1 LFVREKVYE
10 KGEIMKKVAIIG
22 AGAAGSI
29 AAYFAAK
36 SGADVTVYEKNNI
49 IGRKL
54 RITGKGR
61 CNITN
66 ASDLEDIISNI
77 YRNGNFMYSA
87 LYSFSNDN
95 LMDLFKEYG
104 LKLKIERGNRVFPES
119 DKALDVVLTIEKMLK
134 DAGVKI
140 EFNKKVES
148 IIIEDERIK
157 GIKLG
162 DGKKIFADSVVIAT
176 GGVSY
181 PLTGSSGDGYKM
193 AGKAG
198 HNITRLKPALA
209 GLETVQLPRKE
220 MIGLNLR
227 NIGISLYENNKK
239 IYEDFGELE
248 FRNYG
253 IDGPTIKSASCY
265 VEDTQK
271 NTYYIVLDLKAALSE
286 EKLDLRI
293 QRDFKKYMNKN
304 FENALNDLLP
314 KSMIDFVISLSE
326 IDRYKAVHQITK
338 KERRKLL
345 ESIKKIRFDIKK
357 IRPIEEAIVTSGGVE
372 VKEINPATMES
383 KKIEGL
389 YFAGEIVDIDAY
401 TGGYNLQAAF
411 SMGYLAGISSS
422 K

>member
-1 LFVREKVYE
+1 
-10 KGEIMKKVAIIG
+10 MKKVAIIG

-36 SGADVTVYEKNNI
+36 SGADVTMYEKNNI

-119 DKALDVVLTIEKMLK
+119 DKALDVVITIEKMLK

-198 HNITRLKPALA
+198 HNITRLKPALV

>member
-1 LFVREKVYE
+1 
-10 KGEIMKKVAIIG
+10 MKKVAIIG

-36 SGADVTVYEKNNI
+36 SGADVTMYEKNNI

-119 DKALDVVLTIEKMLK
+119 DKALDVVITIEKMLK

>member
-1 LFVREKVYE
+1 
-10 KGEIMKKVAIIG
+10 MKKVAIIG

-36 SGADVTVYEKNNI
+36 SGADVTMYEKNNI

-193 AGKAG
+193 VGKAG

>member
-1 LFVREKVYE
+1 
-10 KGEIMKKVAIIG
+10 MKKVAIIG

-36 SGADVTVYEKNNI
+36 SGADVTMYEKNNI

-304 FENALNDLLP
+304 FENALNDLLS

>member
-1 LFVREKVYE
+1 MNTKY
-10 KGEIMKKVAIIG
+10 A
-22 AGAAGSI
+22 
-29 AAYFAAK
+29 
-36 SGADVTVYEKNNI
+36 
-49 IGRKL
+49 
-54 RITGKGR
+54 
-61 CNITN
+61 
-66 ASDLEDIISNI
+66 
-77 YRNGNFMYSA
+77 RNPR
-87 LYSFSNDN
+87 D
-95 LMDLFKEYG
+95 
-104 LKLKIERGNRVFPES
+104 
-119 DKALDVVLTIEKMLK
+119 
-134 DAGVKI
+134 
-140 EFNKKVES
+140 
-148 IIIEDERIK
+148 
-157 GIKLG
+157 
-162 DGKKIFADSVVIAT
+162 
-176 GGVSY
+176 
-181 PLTGSSGDGYKM
+181 
-193 AGKAG
+193 
-198 HNITRLKPALA
+198 
-209 GLETVQLPRKE
+209 ETVQLPRKE

>member
-1 LFVREKVYE
+1 
-10 KGEIMKKVAIIG
+10 MKKVAIIG

-227 NIGISLYENNKK
+227 NIGIGLYENNKK

-383 KKIEGL
+383 KKVEGL

>member
-1 LFVREKVYE
+1 
-10 KGEIMKKVAIIG
+10 MKKVAIIG

-36 SGADVTVYEKNNI
+36 SGADVTMYEKNNI

-401 TGGYNLQAAF
+401 TGGYNLQVAF

>member
-1 LFVREKVYE
+1 
-10 KGEIMKKVAIIG
+10 MKKVAIIG

-345 ESIKKIRFDIKK
+345 ESIKKIRFYIKK

-383 KKIEGL
+383 KKVEGL

>member
-1 LFVREKVYE
+1 
-10 KGEIMKKVAIIG
+10 MKKVAIIG

-383 KKIEGL
+383 KKVEGL

>member
-1 LFVREKVYE
+1 
-10 KGEIMKKVAIIG
+10 MKKVAIIG

-36 SGADVTVYEKNNI
+36 SGADVTMYEKNNI

>member
-1 LFVREKVYE
+1 
-10 KGEIMKKVAIIG
+10 MKKVAIIG

-326 IDRYKAVHQITK
+326 IDRYKSVHQITK

-383 KKIEGL
+383 KKVEGL

>member
-1 LFVREKVYE
+1 
-10 KGEIMKKVAIIG
+10 MKKVAIIG

-140 EFNKKVES
+140 EFNKKVEL

-383 KKIEGL
+383 KKVEGL

>member
-1 LFVREKVYE
+1 
-10 KGEIMKKVAIIG
+10 MKKVAIIG

-36 SGADVTVYEKNNI
+36 SGADVTMYEKNNI

-383 KKIEGL
+383 KKVEGL

>member
-1 LFVREKVYE
+1 
-10 KGEIMKKVAIIG
+10 MKKVAIIG

-134 DAGVKI
+134 DAGAKI

-383 KKIEGL
+383 KKVEGL

>member
-1 LFVREKVYE
+1 
-10 KGEIMKKVAIIG
+10 MKKVAIIG

>member
-1 LFVREKVYE
+1 
-10 KGEIMKKVAIIG
+10 MKKVAIIG

-383 KKIEGL
+383 KKVEGL
-389 YFAGEIVDIDAY
+389 YFAGEILDIDAY